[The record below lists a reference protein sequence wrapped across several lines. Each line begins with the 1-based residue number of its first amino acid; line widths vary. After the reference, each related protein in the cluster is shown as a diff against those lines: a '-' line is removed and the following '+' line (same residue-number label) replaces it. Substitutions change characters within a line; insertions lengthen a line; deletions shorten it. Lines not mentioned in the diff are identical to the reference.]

1 MSTPTPAHSR
11 TVTVSVPA
19 TSANLGPGFDCLGL
33 ALELRNEV
41 TVTAGGPLLPY
52 DDPRP
57 TDYAVAVS
65 GIDADKVPADSRNLL
80 VQAAD
85 TLFQRAGR
93 RPAAL
98 TVNADNQIPVGSGL
112 GSSSAAIIAGLL
124 AANAVSEAGW
134 TQRRLLRLAVAM
146 EGHPDNVAP
155 ALLGG
160 LVLGVLPDATYG
172 PAELILRRMPPP
184 RPAVVVV
191 LPDFPFLTA
200 DARAALPPAVP
211 RADAIF
217 NASRVA
223 LLLHALTSDD
233 PDCLRVAMGD
243 RLHQPYRL
251 PLIPGAPA
259 AYEAAYAA
267 GALGV
272 ALSGA
277 GPSLLAFVADNG
289 VAGDGA
295 AVGRAMSDA
304 FAAAGLASR
313 TWLLRP
319 SAAGARLTATE

>member
-1 MSTPTPAHSR
+1 MSTWPAASR
-11 TVTVSVPA
+11 TVSVSVPA

-41 TVTAGGPLLPY
+41 TVEAGEGTLAY
-52 DDPRP
+52 DSPQATRYSID
-57 TDYAVAVS
+57 VG
-65 GIDADKVPADSRNLL
+65 GIDADKVPADGRNLL
-80 VQAAD
+80 LQAAD
-85 TLFQRAGR
+85 ELFRRVGR
-93 RPAAL
+93 RPAAAAVRM
-98 TVNADNQIPVGSGL
+98 VNRVPVGSGL
-112 GSSSAAIIAGLL
+112 GSSSAAIVAGLL
-124 AANAVSEAGW
+124 AANEIVDAGW
-134 TQRRLLRLAVAM
+134 TQGELLRLAVEM

-160 LVLGVLPDATYG
+160 LVLGVLPDAAQG
-172 PAELILRRMPPP
+172 PAELILRRLAPPP
-184 RPAVVVV
+184 LAVVIV
-191 LPDFPFLTA
+191 LPDFPLLTA
-200 DARAALPPAVP
+200 DARAVLPPTVS

-223 LLLHALTSDD
+223 LLLHALTSGE

-277 GPSLLAFVADNG
+277 GPSLLAFVED
-289 VAGDGA
+289 DGA
-295 AVGRAMSDA
+295 PVGRAMAGA
-304 FAAAGLASR
+304 FAAAGLTSR
-313 TWLLRP
+313 TWQLRP
-319 SAAGARLTATE
+319 AAAGARLARGG